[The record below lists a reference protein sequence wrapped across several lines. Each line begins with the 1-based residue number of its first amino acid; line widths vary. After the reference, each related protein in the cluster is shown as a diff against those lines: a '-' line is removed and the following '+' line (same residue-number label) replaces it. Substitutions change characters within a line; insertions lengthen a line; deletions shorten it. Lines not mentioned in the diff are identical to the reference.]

1 MDKDRV
7 TGIEG
12 FDIPKETECF
22 LLEDSNIFYFN
33 YKSKP
38 NQIIRKIGKD
48 GELDIERFF
57 DFEENENLEM
67 APLSTLLG
75 YYDEKSLDNN
85 GKPGEPTRAAT
96 ICFQGIIKIEDGLK
110 IQIGKCDYNSYGG
123 TNTNVGVLGEEEE
136 CYWYEDWQD
145 EGNTIEDSLDI
156 INNLEKEWS
165 VEWATKGI
173 FGADADDIY

>member
-38 NQIIRKIGKD
+38 NQIIRKKGKK
-48 GELDIERFF
+48 GELDIEEFF
-57 DFEENENLEM
+57 AFGENENLEM

-85 GKPGEPTRAAT
+85 GKPGEPTRTAT
-96 ICFQGIIKIEDGLK
+96 ICMQGIIKIEYGLK
-110 IQIGKCDYNSYGG
+110 IQTGQCDYNSYGG
-123 TNTNVGVLGEEEE
+123 MNTNVGVLGEEEE
-136 CYWYEDWQD
+136 QFWYEDWKN
-145 EGNTIEDSLDI
+145 EGHTIEDSLDI
-156 INNLEKEWS
+156 ISNLEEEWS
-165 VEWATKGI
+165 VEWETKGI